1 MSQNNM
7 KGFLETKTKGK
18 RSSSVASLIKDELEA
33 AKRLEKILNK
43 LEELEQIKEASKTD
57 SKQRETITAKAKDE
71 KDKTLNHQSMS
82 PEGEPYVASEEED
95 KKLRSMWKEDS
106 ELFVK
111 FERYGWI
118 TGKVMKISLDSQGE
132 WLQVGRPGAKKDVS
146 RNSSFVRPI
155 LSEDILE
162 RLGVVK
168 PEAQDNDAGEF
179 DTNSG
184 EINTE
189 SKQQEKP
196 VPGEETERKEKQKPD
211 DTRDSHSP
219 PLIDPTEFD
228 SPVTSTLLSPRAAA
242 RSVSPASTA
251 REKALSGLK
260 SKVES
265 GSIKNLQMIEEKHAQ
280 FELVFALLH
289 GLKHS
294 VVKTRKEAETTSK
307 LCKEYEK
314 FNFSHSVRGVGIPL
328 PGHIKLR
335 GFEFKVYAPRVFNNV
350 RKAMLVNDIDFFS
363 SICFNSYVEFISN
376 SKSGA
381 FFYYSNDGKYMIKT
395 IEQAEAKCLI
405 ELLHAYSKHLN
416 DNPES
421 KLCKIYG
428 LYRLSLNHSL
438 PRMGGRKKFYF
449 IIMESVFYTA
459 RYIHLIY
466 DLKGSSYRR
475 EATDKDIDRDPT
487 QNFTCTVLKDNDLRE
502 SGQKIT
508 IGEEK
513 AKEMQ
518 KQLEADAKFL
528 QSQGIIDYSLL
539 IGIHYPGK
547 PDPREVKAS
556 PASGTLANDDVP
568 IWEQNAPSR
577 GRSPT
582 IPHDA
587 RAGYKSELV
596 NVGIGNVDEAK
607 KKFVQDMTRSQR
619 NSVVDRRISISKEK
633 KKEVGLESARKT
645 TRHGRQMSIFSK
657 NVNKEVYF
665 VGIIDILV
673 RYNLKKKGEYMF
685 KSKMMGLGDTI
696 SVIPPEKYMERFV
709 AFANSFIE

>member
-1 MSQNNM
+1 
-7 KGFLETKTKGK
+7 
-18 RSSSVASLIKDELEA
+18 
-33 AKRLEKILNK
+33 
-43 LEELEQIKEASKTD
+43 
-57 SKQRETITAKAKDE
+57 
-71 KDKTLNHQSMS
+71 
-82 PEGEPYVASEEED
+82 
-95 KKLRSMWKEDS
+95 
-106 ELFVK
+106 
-111 FERYGWI
+111 
-118 TGKVMKISLDSQGE
+118 
-132 WLQVGRPGAKKDVS
+132 
-146 RNSSFVRPI
+146 
-155 LSEDILE
+155 
-162 RLGVVK
+162 
-168 PEAQDNDAGEF
+168 
-179 DTNSG
+179 
-184 EINTE
+184 
-189 SKQQEKP
+189 
-196 VPGEETERKEKQKPD
+196 
-211 DTRDSHSP
+211 
-219 PLIDPTEFD
+219 
-228 SPVTSTLLSPRAAA
+228 
-242 RSVSPASTA
+242 
-251 REKALSGLK
+251 
-260 SKVES
+260 
-265 GSIKNLQMIEEKHAQ
+265 
-280 FELVFALLH
+280 
-289 GLKHS
+289 
-294 VVKTRKEAETTSK
+294 
-307 LCKEYEK
+307 
-314 FNFSHSVRGVGIPL
+314 
-328 PGHIKLR
+328 
-335 GFEFKVYAPRVFNNV
+335 
-350 RKAMLVNDIDFFS
+350 
-363 SICFNSYVEFISN
+363 
-376 SKSGA
+376 
-381 FFYYSNDGKYMIKT
+381 
-395 IEQAEAKCLI
+395 
-405 ELLHAYSKHLN
+405 
-416 DNPES
+416 
-421 KLCKIYG
+421 
-428 LYRLSLNHSL
+428 
-438 PRMGGRKKFYF
+438 MGGRKKFYF